1 MKELSDYTDEELANL
16 FKNAFEIITK
26 NKPLKNEAEKK
37 IIDIKKEW
45 NKRKIEYLDGK
56 RKIQFPEK
64 GLLSTLGYQAGN
76 MNFEERKNL
85 LKFVIESEELPFVQ
99 SPAYMASWGDPK
111 SEKRL
116 IKLSYLLRNL
126 INKKNIYTR
135 EETINNWKEDF
146 EYIYQNYYLN
156 NFTFNWPNL
165 KKN

>member
-1 MKELSDYTDEELANL
+1 
-16 FKNAFEIITK
+16 
-26 NKPLKNEAEKK
+26 
-37 IIDIKKEW
+37 
-45 NKRKIEYLDGK
+45 
-56 RKIQFPEK
+56 
-64 GLLSTLGYQAGN
+64 